1 MNSIKCPGCGLVN
14 FDTAIECKRCRM
26 SFVSEQEPHG
36 AQYHNAEYQSY
47 WPQNPEPENKQ
58 RVFSGGVVVL
68 TGILALGFAILV
80 LQQAL
85 HPFDAD
91 TAKGVGG
98 VLGLVGVLLLFVT
111 HIWLLIRI
119 FEQSVGWGMA
129 SLFVPLVGLIAVAQ
143 FWEKTKRSF
152 VGQVVC
158 VGILFVGI
166 GIGL

>member
-14 FDTAIECKRCRM
+14 FATATECKRCQM
-26 SFVSEQEPHG
+26 SFWSEQEPHA
-36 AQYHNAEYQSY
+36 AQYHNAGYQSY
-47 WPQNPEPENKQ
+47 WSQNTEQEKQ
-58 RVFSGGVVVL
+58 QRAFSGGVLVL
-68 TGILALGFAILV
+68 TGILVLGFAILV

-98 VLGLVGVLLLFVT
+98 VLGLVGVLLLIVT
-111 HIWLLIRI
+111 HIWLLYRI
-119 FEQSVGWGMA
+119 FEQSIGWGLA
-129 SLFVPLVGLIAVAQ
+129 SVFLPIVGLVAVIQ
-143 FWEKTKRSF
+143 FWDKTKRSF
-152 VGQVVC
+152 VGQMVC